1 MGTREKYISI
11 GVPLYQAAI
20 RGDWKAAESILKRN
34 GDLIRFAITENEE
47 TLLHVEASAEST
59 KGVEDFVINLVNL
72 MEKKDLELQNR
83 SYNTALNLAAMA
95 GNEKAARIMVEKHP
109 TLMDIPGKRGEMPLY
124 MAALYGKPAMVRYL
138 YGISNKMS
146 GDFWSHES
154 RGWVLQRCVEAG
166 IFDVALKI
174 VNDRPEL
181 ILKRVL
187 LNKVL
192 LALAETREAFDLMD
206 GSIVSK
212 IKSIFEVLHKKVWR
226 VEDKH
231 YALEFLRVIW
241 GRIARMPRSVIDE
254 ILKGPHILK
263 EDTLIKVYPYRVL
276 FHAAKVGNTKF
287 IVELIRLYPD
297 LIWKTDD
304 KRKTIFHLAV
314 KRRHIE
320 IYKLLYEIGAMKD
333 LITPIKDIKDNNMLH
348 MVAKSCKPNRLQDVP
363 GPALQM
369 QRELLWFK
377 EIEQMID
384 PT

>member
-1 MGTREKYISI
+1 
-11 GVPLYQAAI
+11 
-20 RGDWKAAESILKRN
+20 
-34 GDLIRFAITENEE
+34 
-47 TLLHVEASAEST
+47 
-59 KGVEDFVINLVNL
+59 
-72 MEKKDLELQNR
+72 
-83 SYNTALNLAAMA
+83 
-95 GNEKAARIMVEKHP
+95 
-109 TLMDIPGKRGEMPLY
+109 
-124 MAALYGKPAMVRYL
+124 
-138 YGISNKMS
+138 
-146 GDFWSHES
+146 
-154 RGWVLQRCVEAG
+154 
-166 IFDVALKI
+166 
-174 VNDRPEL
+174 
-181 ILKRVL
+181 
-187 LNKVL
+187 
-192 LALAETREAFDLMD
+192 
-206 GSIVSK
+206 
-212 IKSIFEVLHKKVWR
+212 
-226 VEDKH
+226 
-231 YALEFLRVIW
+231 
-241 GRIARMPRSVIDE
+241 MPRSVIDE

-377 EIEQMID
+377 VFLPGHAYVSSFFLYMFIHKFNLMNQPILF
-384 PT
+384 